1 MDNKKI
7 KKLYER
13 IKKGENIKEI
23 EGKRVQVYA
32 YTYIYLHKRY
42 TKEMIKCLSIWNN
55 IPITEQKEVE
65 KLIKEVMICYKI
77 ISKILLVILKKKL

>member
-23 EGKRVQVYA
+23 EGRRVQVYA
-32 YTYIYLHKRY
+32 YCYIYLHKRY
-42 TKEMIKCLSIWNN
+42 TKEMINCLKIWTT
-55 IPITEQKEVE
+55 IPITEQKKIE
-65 KLIKEVMICYKI
+65 KLIEEVIQN
-77 ISKILLVILKKKL
+77 V

>member
-1 MDNKKI
+1 MEDKKI

-42 TKEMIKCLSIWNN
+42 TKEMINCLKIWTT
-55 IPITEQKEVE
+55 IPITEQKAIE
-65 KLIKEVMICYKI
+65 KLIEEVIQN
-77 ISKILLVILKKKL
+77 V

>member
-65 KLIKEVMICYKI
+65 SLVKEVIQN
-77 ISKILLVILKKKL
+77 V

>member
-1 MDNKKI
+1 MEDKKI

-42 TKEMIKCLSIWNN
+42 TKEMINCLKIWTN
-55 IPITEQKEVE
+55 IPITEQKQIESLV
-65 KLIKEVMICYKI
+65 KEVIKN
-77 ISKILLVILKKKL
+77 V

>member
-1 MDNKKI
+1 MDDKKI

-13 IKKGENIKEI
+13 IKRGENIKEI

-42 TKEMIKCLSIWNN
+42 TKEMIKCLSIWST

-65 KLIKEVMICYKI
+65 A
-77 ISKILLVILKKKL
+77 LVIEVTK

>member
-7 KKLYER
+7 KKLYDR
-13 IKKGENIKEI
+13 IKRGENIKEI

-42 TKEMIKCLSIWNN
+42 TKEMVKALNIWTNL
-55 IPITEQKEVE
+55 TLEEQKAIE
-65 KLIKEVMICYKI
+65 KLIKEVTK
-77 ISKILLVILKKKL
+77 

>member
-1 MDNKKI
+1 MDDKKI

-13 IKKGENIKEI
+13 IRKGENIKEI

-32 YTYIYLHKRY
+32 YCYIYVHKRY
-42 TKEMIKCLSIWNN
+42 TKEMIKYLSIWST

-65 KLIKEVMICYKI
+65 A
-77 ISKILLVILKKKL
+77 LVIEVTK

>member
-1 MDNKKI
+1 MDDKKI

-13 IKKGENIKEI
+13 IKRGENIKEI

-42 TKEMIKCLSIWNN
+42 TKEMIKCLNIWSN
-55 IPITEQKEVE
+55 IPITEQKEIESLV
-65 KLIKEVMICYKI
+65 KEVIR
-77 ISKILLVILKKKL
+77 

>member
-1 MDNKKI
+1 MEDKKI

-32 YTYIYLHKRY
+32 YCYIYLHKRY
-42 TKEMIKCLSIWNN
+42 TKEMINCLKIWTT
-55 IPITEQKEVE
+55 IPITEQKKIE
-65 KLIKEVMICYKI
+65 KLIEEVIR
-77 ISKILLVILKKKL
+77 

>member
-1 MDNKKI
+1 MDDKKI
-7 KKLYER
+7 KKLYDR

-42 TKEMIKCLSIWNN
+42 TKEMVKALKIWTNL
-55 IPITEQKEVE
+55 TLEEQKAIESLV
-65 KLIKEVMICYKI
+65 KEVIR
-77 ISKILLVILKKKL
+77 

>member
-1 MDNKKI
+1 MDDKKI

-23 EGKRVQVYA
+23 EGKRIQVYA

-42 TKEMIKCLSIWNN
+42 TKEIINCLKIWTTL
-55 IPITEQKEVE
+55 PITEQKNIE
-65 KLIKEVMICYKI
+65 KLVKEV
-77 ISKILLVILKKKL
+77 SENV

>member
-1 MDNKKI
+1 MDDKKI

-32 YTYIYLHKRY
+32 YTYIYLHKKY
-42 TKEMIKCLSIWNN
+42 TKEMIKALKIWTSLSLE
-55 IPITEQKEVE
+55 EQKKIESLV
-65 KLIKEVMICYKI
+65 KEVID
-77 ISKILLVILKKKL
+77 

>member
-42 TKEMIKCLSIWNN
+42 TKEMIKCLSIWSN
-55 IPITEQKEVE
+55 IPITEQKKIE
-65 KLIKEVMICYKI
+65 KLIEEVIR
-77 ISKILLVILKKKL
+77 

>member
-1 MDNKKI
+1 MDDKKI
-7 KKLYER
+7 KKLYDR

-65 KLIKEVMICYKI
+65 SLVKEVIR
-77 ISKILLVILKKKL
+77 